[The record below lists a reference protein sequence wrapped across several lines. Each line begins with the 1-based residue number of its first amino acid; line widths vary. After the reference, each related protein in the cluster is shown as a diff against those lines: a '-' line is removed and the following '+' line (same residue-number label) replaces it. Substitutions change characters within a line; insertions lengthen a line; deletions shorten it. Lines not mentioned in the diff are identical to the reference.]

1 MKKRWFFFVIFYIS
15 ILLPSYSYS
24 ANDFNYTPSFK
35 QQRISAAHA
44 LVLTKYHYGRLSLD
58 NELSERVYS
67 LYLRS
72 LDPQKIYFLQADIDE
87 FSRYRHQFDDYLKK
101 ASLNVPFVI
110 YRKLIDRIHE
120 RTLFAEE
127 YIESGEFDF
136 TSDKT
141 ILLDRKNEP
150 YAINNDVLNTIWQ
163 ERLQSELISLLVA
176 DKDRTIEEAKERLSK
191 RYKVRSERISQNTND
206 DIFELFMNVV
216 SRSFD
221 PHSAYYSAKQME
233 DFNIGMSLSLQG
245 IGTVLSQDEDAIKIM
260 EVIPG
265 GPADLTGQIQVA
277 DELIGVAQGET
288 GEFVDIAGLRLD
300 KVVEKIR
307 GKKGT
312 VVRLQ
317 ILGDKGKGAEKTVR
331 IVRDTVQLEKQAAK
345 SEIKKVPSSTKEE
358 EDYRIGVITLPTF
371 YSDFE
376 GNFKGEKDY
385 RSTTRDVK
393 KLLKEMEEEGE
404 LQGLVIDLRNN
415 GGGSLQEVI
424 DLSSIFLEDPHRTI
438 VQTRDYDGRITL
450 QRSPNDEQLFKGPLL
465 VMVNRLSASASEIF
479 AGSMQDQGRAI
490 IAGSTTFGK
499 GTVQTMLKLDSLLS
513 KTEKPGQSRVTIATF
528 YRASGETTQEK
539 GVTPDILFP
548 SLYDPA
554 EIGESKEQY
563 VIPWDQITPAP
574 DYQIP
579 RIPYLTK
586 LKTLSQK
593 RFEADKAAIIFS
605 EQAQALYEQWENK
618 MVSLNLEKR
627 WEEMKEREDDVLT
640 RENELRELY
649 GYSPL
654 TLEEYK
660 NEDGSYT
667 KMLEE
672 TEVDFLLDEATF
684 VLRDFI
690 DLKHEVQ

>member
-1 MKKRWFFFVIFYIS
+1 MKKRWFLFVIFCFS
-15 ILLPSYSYS
+15 SLLPSYG
-24 ANDFNYTPSFK
+24 ANDSNYTPSFK

-58 NELSERVYS
+58 NELSERIYS

-72 LDPQKIYFLQADIDE
+72 LDPQKIYFLQTDIDE

-101 ASLNVPFVI
+101 ASLNVPFII
-110 YRKLIDRIHE
+110 YQKLIDRIHE
-120 RTLFAEE
+120 RTAFAED

-136 TSDKT
+136 TSNQS

-150 YAINNDVLNTIWQ
+150 YAPDDKVLDTIWQ

-176 DKDRTIEEAKERLSK
+176 DKKRTLEEAKERLSK
-191 RYKVRSERISQNTND
+191 RYKVRSERISQNTSD

-317 ILGDKGKGAEKTVR
+317 VLGDKGKGAEKTVR

-345 SEIKKVPSSTKEE
+345 SEIKTVPSSTEVE
-358 EDYRIGVITLPTF
+358 QNYRIGVITLPTF

-376 GNFKGEKDY
+376 GNFKGDKDY

-393 KLLKEMEEEGE
+393 KLLKEMEEEEE

-424 DLSSIFLEDPHRTI
+424 DLSSIFLEDPHQTI

-586 LKTLSQK
+586 LKELSQH
-593 RFEADKAAIIFS
+593 RFDADKAAIVFS
-605 EQAQALYEQWENK
+605 EQAQALYEQWDSK
-618 MVSLNLEKR
+618 IVSLNLEKHR
-627 WEEMKEREDDVLT
+627 EEMKERESEVLA
-640 RENELRELY
+640 RENELRQLY
-649 GYSPL
+649 GHPPL

-690 DLKHEVQ
+690 DLNHEAQ